1 MFLLIEYHKQ
11 QALTAPAGRDHA
23 AAGIDPCVVS
33 NPQTFSLAHAG
44 SHAIIFDMDGVLSD
58 TQRLHASV
66 ESSLLAERATTISP
80 EEITERYA
88 GMADAEFFRAVLGA
102 RLDGPT
108 LEWLIREK
116 WVRMMDRS
124 RGTIRPMDGAV
135 ELVRALAA
143 LGTPLAV
150 ASSSPLGF
158 IDHVLNALEIAGC
171 FVVRAS
177 ADEVPHGK
185 PAPDVFLLAARRLAV
200 EPFRCTVIEDAV
212 AGMQAA
218 ARAGMRCI
226 ALVADPARPVPADV
240 RVTTLRELLDRPE
253 LLQLPTA

>member
-1 MFLLIEYHKQ
+1 M
-11 QALTAPAGRDHA
+11 A
-23 AAGIDPCVVS
+23 
-33 NPQTFSLAHAG
+33 
-44 SHAIIFDMDGVLSD
+44 AIIFDMDGVLSD
-58 TQRLHASV
+58 TQTLHASV
-66 ESSLLAERATTISP
+66 EAELFAERGETISP

-88 GMADAEFFRAVLGA
+88 GVADAEVFRAVMGSS
-102 RLDGPT
+102 LDAQT
-108 LEWLIREK
+108 LEGLIREK
-116 WVRMMDRS
+116 WVRMMQRAP
-124 RGTIRPMDGAV
+124 GAVRPMEGAV

-143 LGTPLAV
+143 RDVPLAV
-150 ASSSPLGF
+150 ASSSPLRF
-158 IDHVLNALEIAGC
+158 IDHVLDVLEIAGC
-171 FVVRAS
+171 FHVRAS

-200 EPFRCTVIEDAV
+200 EPRHCTVIEDAV

-253 LLQLPTA
+253 ILQLPTA

>member
-1 MFLLIEYHKQ
+1 LSSARRGE
-11 QALTAPAGRDHA
+11 
-23 AAGIDPCVVS
+23 
-33 NPQTFSLAHAG
+33 
-44 SHAIIFDMDGVLSD
+44 HAIIFDMDGVLSD

-66 ESSLLAERATTISP
+66 ESALFAERGITISP

-88 GMADAEFFRAVLGA
+88 GVADADFFPAVLGTG
-102 RLDGPT
+102 LDGAT

-116 WVRMMDRS
+116 WTRMMGRS
-124 RGTIRPMDGAV
+124 RGAIRPMEGAV

-143 LGTPLAV
+143 SGTPLAV

-158 IDHVLNALEIAGC
+158 IHHVLHALEIGGC
-171 FVVRAS
+171 FAVRAS

-200 EPFRCTVIEDAV
+200 EPSRCTVIEDAV

-226 ALVADPARPVPADV
+226 ALVADPDRVVPAAA

-253 LLQLPTA
+253 LLRMPRPHDANG